1 MRARILLI
9 RAHLYQIKKLGI
21 LGMNITEK
29 KVIKINKILEEELKD
44 LPYLFEKENV
54 LANIIMH
61 SEALLNNLR
70 KKKYNFKK

>member
-29 KVIKINKILEEELKD
+29 KVIKIKKILEEELKD